1 MKVYLINIIFLVFD
15 AKARHFRVGNV
26 NLNASDDG
34 ITDDV
39 DAPDSDF
46 DDLHAIVD
54 DPDMQD
60 EDDDFISGLE
70 KYAEEEDVVYLR
82 VSNATLSNA
91 TMMTGGQ
98 AFGHFSHNS
107 TSVADMFRS
116 KDAASKRP
124 RKLRGR
130 TLWAKTWK
138 VWYRKHKS
146 YGGPGRPTAPMWI
159 MKNSHIKPFAVCTPP
174 KNGCSRWKRLLRRI
188 QGFQDYMRDPHDW
201 RTSGLVM
208 AGQQPPQVQRK
219 LWTKPGIFKMMLA
232 RNPLERL
239 LSAWLSKKKVF
250 KLPLHFGVFTKMLDN
265 KKWAG
270 ANVHWKP
277 QTFLCDSPAKGFHY
291 DFVANVEDR
300 DVWMPKLEEFL
311 GIKRYTRSGWGSNG
325 LQAFSKAES
334 KFGSVDTGATKLKVL
349 KKYYTPEIFRRVC
362 RYYRNDIAV
371 LGYKKDVKGLW
382 KDIFEGKEG
391 PLDY

>member
-1 MKVYLINIIFLVFD
+1 MKVCLVNIVFF
-15 AKARHFRVGNV
+15 ALGAVARHFRTGSFA
-26 NLNASDDG
+26 LNASDDA
-34 ITDDV
+34 INDNV
-39 DAPDSDF
+39 SASDADF

-54 DPDMQD
+54 DPEMQD
-60 EDDDFISGLE
+60 DDDDFVSGLE
-70 KYAEEEDVVYLR
+70 KYADEEDIVFVR
-82 VSNATLSNA
+82 APNATMSNATI
-91 TMMTGGQ
+91 MTTGQ
-98 AFGHFSHNS
+98 VGSFSKNS
-107 TSVADMFRS
+107 TSIADMFRS
-116 KDAASKRP
+116 KEVANRP
-124 RKLRGR
+124 RTLRGKAM
-130 TLWAKTWK
+130 WAKTWK
-138 VWYRKHKS
+138 VWYRKHKGF
-146 YGGPGRPTAPMWI
+146 GGPGRPHAPMWI
-159 MKNSHIKPFAVCTPP
+159 MKNNNIKTFAVCTPP

-208 AGQQPPQVQRK
+208 AGMQPLHVQK
-219 LWTKPGIFKMMLA
+219 KMWTKPTIFKMMLA

-277 QTFLCDSPAKGFHY
+277 QTSLCDSPGKGFHY

-311 GIKRYTRSGWGSNG
+311 SIKRYTRSGWGKNG

-334 KFGSVDTGATKLKVL
+334 KIGSVDTGATKLKML
-349 KKYYTPEIFRRVC
+349 RKYYTPEIFRSVC
-362 RYYRNDIAV
+362 RYYREDIRV
-371 LGYKKDVKGLW
+371 LGYKKDVQGLW
-382 KDIFEGKEG
+382 REIFQGKEG
-391 PLDY
+391 PLRY